1 MKIFRSKI
9 FFPIWLLRIKTFKSN
24 SIEKLVKFAF
34 TMGGGI
40 IKPSQVPDEI
50 ISFLNF
56 LSKLKP
62 KYILEIGTASGGTMF
77 LFTRVASED
86 ATIISID
93 LPKGNFG
100 GGYPEWKIP
109 LFKSF
114 ALSQQKINLIR
125 ADSHDM
131 TTLKK
136 TKSILKDKRLDL
148 LFIDGDHSYEGV
160 KKDFE
165 MYSPLVKKG
174 GIIAFHDIV
183 PGPERKVGGVH
194 KFWTEIKRKYPS
206 SEIVKDWN
214 QKGYGIGFIK
224 SF

>member
-40 IKPSQVPDEI
+40 IKPSQVTDEI

-183 PGPERKVGGVH
+183 PGPERKVGGVP